1 MKLNEKCIYIFTFK
15 IKQVNGFFLTYLY
28 VYILGSCEEEN
39 LKCIVKHVGHSQMG
53 TKLAGE
59 V

>member
-1 MKLNEKCIYIFTFK
+1 MKNVFTYFTFK
-15 IKQVNGFFLTYLY
+15 IKQANGCFLTYLY